1 MGSESDGL
9 NRKTIVSNSNESD
22 NVIANPSYSNESAQ
36 ELIEVKF
43 DFDSFSRERETKFE
57 ENRRKDR
64 ISFYWFAFL

>member
-22 NVIANPSYSNESAQ
+22 NVIANPSDSNESAQ
-36 ELIEVKF
+36 ELIEVNF